1 MPIQFDSGRVKDSKV
16 QPKGSPAEAYKDYKA
31 ENPDNHA
38 REISKEISLKIR
50 KPEFIG
56 TKSIEVKKQELI
68 SHIQS
73 FQETFNNAER
83 KAWKIKLRELEL
95 A

>member
-1 MPIQFDSGRVKDSKV
+1 MIEFKDKYNDES
-16 QPKGSPAEAYKDYKA
+16 PKKDFKDYRA
-31 ENPDNHA
+31 DNSGVKEA
-38 REISKEISLKIR
+38 RAIAKEITLKLR

-56 TKSIEVKKQELI
+56 VKSLEAKKQELI

-73 FQETFNNAER
+73 YQETFNNAER
-83 KAWKIKLRELEL
+83 KAWKNTLRELEL